1 MSIFA
6 AVWKGLE
13 YYGLSSFVLMVT
25 PTFLIL
31 GVGIAVL
38 NRQSR

>member
-13 YYGLSSFVLMVT
+13 YYDLSSFLLMVT

-31 GVGIAVL
+31 GLGIAL
-38 NRQSR
+38 MNRRSR